1 MENNFAIRCIN
12 THLLIWHA
20 YSVFSIRHVIGWLWF
35 RHLKAEFVFVNI
47 HLVETAQAEVKRQA
61 EWIGGKRVLLV
72 LCKAEPTGIQ
82 GCKNVSSMKGHSLN
96 LWAKL
101 PGRRSHSALSKFI
114 RASAIVHPSFF
125 IFNNTQPY
133 IFPFP
138 SSLSAHVWR
147 CTLWMLPNYP
157 WTPPAEVVLW
167 EWCKTVTFMK
177 MSVSFHRKQFRPTET
192 HYSWVCLLC
201 GCVSRPYVTIFRR
214 FESFI
219 SVGTSP
225 RSPSTETE

>member
-1 MENNFAIRCIN
+1 M
-12 THLLIWHA
+12 
-20 YSVFSIRHVIGWLWF
+20 
-35 RHLKAEFVFVNI
+35 
-47 HLVETAQAEVKRQA
+47 ETAQAEVKRQA
-61 EWIGGKRVLLV
+61 EWIGSKRVLLV
-72 LCKAEPTGIQ
+72 FCKAEPTGIQ

-114 RASAIVHPSFF
+114 RVSAIVHPPFLV
-125 IFNNTQPY
+125 FNNTQPY

-147 CTLWMLPNYP
+147 CTLWTLPNYP

-177 MSVSFHRKQFRPTET
+177 MSESFHRKQLRPMET

-201 GCVSRPYVTIFRR
+201 GCVSHPYVTIFRR

-219 SVGTSP
+219 SLGTSL
-225 RSPSTETE
+225 RSQPTETE